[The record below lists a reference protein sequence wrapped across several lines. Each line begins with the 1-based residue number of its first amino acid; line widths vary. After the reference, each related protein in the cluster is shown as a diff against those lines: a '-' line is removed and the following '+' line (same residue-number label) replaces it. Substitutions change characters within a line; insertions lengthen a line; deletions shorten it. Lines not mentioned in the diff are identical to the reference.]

1 LANREV
7 GRKISD
13 DFAQQSLRNRR
24 VQAGQLAYGY
34 LFFSGKNEATSAKEL
49 RLGLDI
55 GEQARIV
62 NCRFEALRLRPE
74 SKR

>member
-24 VQAGQLAYGY
+24 FQAGQLAYGY
-34 LFFSGKNEATSAKEL
+34 LFFPGKNEATSAKEL

-62 NCRFEALRLRPE
+62 KLPL
-74 SKR
+74 